1 MLRYHDLEIMQD
13 NILAE
18 LSDLQSDETLS
29 LNYPIEETGPY
40 IQQRYRQ
47 LWEEITRED
56 IFTQNELYKVQE
68 RIRTLNS
75 LGFSV
80 KDVELKNENHGNIL
94 KLRIFVSD
102 RNFHRNQ
109 LMEITGLYAEERQGP
124 QMMNEIYEVKEKL
137 SHDNF
142 SNITLEAV

>member
-18 LSDLQSDETLS
+18 LSDLQSDKTLS

-56 IFTQNELYKVQE
+56 TFTQNEMYKGQQ
-68 RIRTLNS
+68 RINEIN
-75 LGFSV
+75 
-80 KDVELKNENHGNIL
+80 ELKANFARTGNPNMSLDAVAYHWLEHVFKPVIDQL
-94 KLRIFVSD
+94 KPL
-102 RNFHRNQ
+102 
-109 LMEITGLYAEERQGP
+109 ITNPNRL
-124 QMMNEIYEVKEKL
+124 
-137 SHDNF
+137 
-142 SNITLEAV
+142 